1 MLFKTTIK
9 MNDYTFASTVEAE
22 SQQDAAAKA
31 VVSYYGDNALFV
43 PSGEQ
48 PICGWVGPVYRLPI
62 GSGKVHK
69 SVIVKVMKM
78 KKIEEAAVVGKIG
91 KKFFDEEMKSK
102 GITPTKGSRALYKL
116 KESIRLKGT
125 VLSNIKEV
133 HIRRWFDKTYGNSYY
148 SLRLVASLDNT
159 KYEMNIPS
167 RYGYGESH
175 SLLRQSGVV
184 TDDLLVR
191 KWLEYNDIVVVDEG
205 YGRKSDM
212 YKSAI

>member
-48 PICGWVGPVYRLPI
+48 PICGWASPIYRLPI

-78 KKIEEAAVVGKIG
+78 KKIEEAAVVGNIG
-91 KKFFDEEMKSK
+91 KKFFDEEMREV
-102 GITPTKGSRALYKL
+102 GITPTKESRVQYRL
-116 KESIRLKGT
+116 KEAEWLKG
-125 VLSNIKEV
+125 VVFNNIKEIF
-133 HIRRWFDKTYGNSYY
+133 IRRWFDETYGNSYY

-159 KYEMNIPS
+159 KYEMHVPS
-167 RYGYGESH
+167 QYGYGDSH
-175 SLLRQSGVV
+175 SLLRQAGII
-184 TDDLLVR
+184 TDWE
-191 KWLEYNDIVVVDEG
+191 WLEQHNITVVDEG
-205 YGRKSDM
+205 YGRRADM
-212 YKSAI
+212 YKSAL

>member
-9 MNDYTFASTVEAE
+9 NDYIFASTVEAE

-48 PICGWVGPVYRLPI
+48 PICGWASPIYRLPV
-62 GSGKVHK
+62 GNGKI
-69 SVIVKVMKM
+69 SEMAIVKVSVM
-78 KKIEEAAVVGKIG
+78 KKIEEAAVVSYVG
-91 KKFFDEEMKSK
+91 KKFFDEEMKSN
-102 GITPTKGSRALYKL
+102 GIATTKESRIEYRL
-116 KESIRLKGT
+116 KEAEWLKET
-125 VLSNIKEV
+125 VFNNIKEV
-133 HIRRWFDKTYGNSYY
+133 YIRRWFDSAYGNSYY

-167 RYGYGESH
+167 QQGYGDRH

-191 KWLEYNDIVVVDEG
+191 KWLEHNGITVVDEG
-205 YGRKSDM
+205 YGLKSKM